1 MSLDEIKRKREEDP
15 TKRDAI
21 LEKTKQ
27 EIKERNLKKQQA
39 KKQEKAKINKNVTQ
53 KVQAPKNAPK

>member
-1 MSLDEIKRKREEDP
+1 MSLDEIKRRKEEDP
-15 TKRDAI
+15 TKRDAL

-39 KKQEKAKINKNVTQ
+39 KN
-53 KVQAPKNAPK
+53 